1 MLRIAYLI
9 SRYPAISHTF
19 ILREIRELRRLGVD
33 IYPVSVNPPDRPAS
47 QLSEEERIEAAT
59 TVCLKSMPP
68 AQMAGAMWRT
78 LIAHPAGLL
87 AGLRL
92 AFRLG
97 GTDHKLVTKRLFY
110 LAEAILTG
118 DFLRREQLPHL
129 HVHFATPAA
138 TVALFVKE
146 VFSIPFSMTVHGPD
160 EFYDVGT
167 HHLPEKIA
175 AASFLCTIGSFCR
188 SQLMKLS
195 APEHWSKMEVSPL
208 GVDPQLFRPR
218 HVHPIH
224 QDQRFRILCLGRLV
238 AAKGQAVLLDAI
250 RLLAHQGRSVCATF
264 AGDGPDR
271 PRLEALAREYG
282 VDRHVVFLGA
292 VNPESV
298 RELYATTDAFVL
310 PSFAE
315 GIPVVLMEAMAME
328 VPCITTVINGIPE
341 LITSGVSGLLVSPSD
356 VAQLAAAIESLI
368 DDAPLR
374 QSLGK
379 AGRRKI
385 TASYDLT
392 RNVARLHDI
401 FHRRLGT
408 SASGKARRAA

>member
-19 ILREIRELRRLGVD
+19 ILREIRELRRLGVE
-33 IYPVSVNPPDRPAS
+33 IYPVSVNPPDRPVS

-59 TVCLKSMPP
+59 AVCLKSMTS

-78 LIAHPAGLL
+78 LTAHPAGLL
-87 AGLRL
+87 AGLQL

-97 GTDHKLVTKRLFY
+97 GTDPKAIAKRLFY
-110 LAEAILTG
+110 LAEAVLTG

-146 VFSIPFSMTVHGPD
+146 VFGIPFSMTVHGPD
-160 EFYDVGT
+160 EFYDVT
-167 HHLPEKIA
+167 AHHLPEKIA
-175 AASFLCTIGSFCR
+175 AASFICTIGSFCR

-218 HVHPIH
+218 PTYKDEH
-224 QDQRFRILCLGRLV
+224 FRILCLGRLV
-238 AAKGQAVLLDAI
+238 AAKGQAVLLDAV
-250 RLLAHQGRSVCATF
+250 RLLARQGRPVHATF

-271 PRLEALAREYG
+271 QRLETMAREYG
-282 VDRHVVFLGA
+282 VTEHVAFLGA

-298 RELYATTDAFVL
+298 RGLYAATDAFVL

-328 VPCITTVINGIPE
+328 VPCVTTVVNGIPE
-341 LITSGVSGLLVSPSD
+341 LITSGESGLLVSPSD
-356 VAQLAAAIESLI
+356 AAQLADAIETLI
-368 DDAPLR
+368 ANPALR

-379 AGRRKI
+379 AGRRKV
-385 TASYDLT
+385 TASYDLV
-392 RNVARLHDI
+392 RNVARLHNI
-401 FHRRLGT
+401 FRRRLGNT
-408 SASGKARRAA
+408 ATAEARRAA

>member
-33 IYPVSVNPPDRPAS
+33 IYPVSVNPPDRPVS

-59 TVCLKSMPP
+59 TVCLKSMT
-68 AQMAGAMWRT
+68 AMQMAGALWRT
-78 LIAHPAGLL
+78 LSAHPAGLL
-87 AGLRL
+87 AGLQL

-97 GTDHKLVTKRLFY
+97 GTDPKAITKRLFY
-110 LAEAILTG
+110 LAEAVLTG
-118 DFLRREQLPHL
+118 DFLLREQLPHL

-146 VFSIPFSMTVHGPD
+146 VFGIPFSMTVHGPD
-160 EFYDVGT
+160 EFYDVT
-167 HHLPEKIA
+167 AHHLPEKIA
-175 AASFLCTIGSFCR
+175 AASFICTIGSFCR

-208 GVDPQLFRPR
+208 GVDPDLFRPR
-218 HVHPIH
+218 PVYKDEH
-224 QDQRFRILCLGRLV
+224 FRILCLGRLV
-238 AAKGQAVLLDAI
+238 AAKGQAVLLDAV
-250 RLLAHQGRSVCATF
+250 RLLARQGRPVLATF

-271 PRLEALAREYG
+271 QRLETMAREYG
-282 VDRHVVFLGA
+282 VTDHVTFLGA

-298 RELYATTDAFVL
+298 RDLYAATDAFVL

-328 VPCITTVINGIPE
+328 VPCVTTVVNGIPE
-341 LITSGVSGLLVSPSD
+341 LITSGESGLLVSPSD
-356 VAQLAAAIESLI
+356 AAQLAAAIESLI
-368 DDAPLR
+368 ANPALR

-379 AGRRKI
+379 AGRRKV
-385 TASYDLT
+385 TASYDLV
-392 RNVARLHDI
+392 RNVARLHNI
-401 FHRRLGT
+401 FRRRLGNT
-408 SASGKARRAA
+408 ATVEARRAA

>member
-19 ILREIRELRRLGVD
+19 ILREIRELRRLGVA
-33 IYPVSVNPPDRPAS
+33 IYPISVNPPDRPVS
-47 QLSEEERIEAAT
+47 QLSGEEQIEAAAT
-59 TVCLKSMPP
+59 LCLKGMSG
-68 AQMAGAMWRT
+68 AQMAGALWRT
-78 LIAHPAGLL
+78 LRARPAGLL
-87 AGLRL
+87 AGLQL

-97 GTDHKLVTKRLFY
+97 GTDPKAITKRLFY

-118 DFLRREQLPHL
+118 DFLRCEELPHL

-146 VFSIPFSMTVHGPD
+146 VFGIPFSMTVHGPD

-195 APEHWSKMEVSPL
+195 PPEHWSKLEVSPL
-208 GVDPQLFRPR
+208 GVDPQVFRPR
-218 HVHPIH
+218 DVHPIDK
-224 QDQRFRILCLGRLV
+224 DQRFRILCLGRLV
-238 AAKGQAVLLDAI
+238 AAKGQAVLLDAV
-250 RLLAHQGRSVCATF
+250 RLLAQQGRPVYATF

-271 PRLEALAREYG
+271 LRLEAMAREYG

-328 VPCITTVINGIPE
+328 VPCISTAINGIPE
-341 LITSGVSGLLVSPSD
+341 LITSGESGLLVSPSD
-356 VAQLAAAIESLI
+356 AAQLAAAIGSLI

-374 QSLGK
+374 QSLGQ
-379 AGRRKI
+379 AGRRKVI
-385 TASYDLT
+385 ASYDLT
-392 RNVARLHDI
+392 RNVAHLHNI
-401 FHRRLGT
+401 FQRRLDAGV
-408 SASGKARRAA
+408 SGKVRRAA

>member
-19 ILREIRELRRLGVD
+19 ILREIRELRRLGVE
-33 IYPVSVNPPDRPAS
+33 IYPVSVNPPDRPVS

-59 TVCLKSMPP
+59 TVCLKSMTS

-78 LIAHPAGLL
+78 LTAHPAGLL
-87 AGLRL
+87 AGLQL

-97 GTDHKLVTKRLFY
+97 GTDPKAIAKRLFY
-110 LAEAILTG
+110 LAEAVLTG

-146 VFSIPFSMTVHGPD
+146 VFGIPFSMTVHGPD
-160 EFYDVGT
+160 EFYDVT
-167 HHLPEKIA
+167 AHHLPEKIA
-175 AASFLCTIGSFCR
+175 AASFICTIGSFCR

-218 HVHPIH
+218 PVYKDEH
-224 QDQRFRILCLGRLV
+224 FRILCLGRLV
-238 AAKGQAVLLDAI
+238 AAKGQAVLLDAV
-250 RLLAHQGRSVCATF
+250 RLLARQGRPVHATF

-271 PRLEALAREYG
+271 QRLETMAREYG
-282 VDRHVVFLGA
+282 VTEHVAFLGA

-298 RELYATTDAFVL
+298 RGLYAATDAFVL

-328 VPCITTVINGIPE
+328 VPCVTTVVNGIPE
-341 LITSGVSGLLVSPSD
+341 LITSGESGLLVSPSD
-356 VAQLAAAIESLI
+356 AAQLADAIENLI
-368 DDAPLR
+368 ANPALR

-379 AGRRKI
+379 AGRRKV
-385 TASYDLT
+385 TASYDLV
-392 RNVARLHDI
+392 RNVARLHNI
-401 FHRRLGT
+401 FRRRLGNT
-408 SASGKARRAA
+408 ATAEARRAA

>member
-33 IYPVSVNPPDRPAS
+33 IYPVSVNPPDRPVS

-59 TVCLKSMPP
+59 TVCLKSMSF
-68 AQMAGAMWRT
+68 AQMAGALWRT
-78 LIAHPAGLL
+78 LTAYPAGLF
-87 AGLRL
+87 AGLQL

-97 GTDHKLVTKRLFY
+97 GTDPKAITKRLFY

-118 DFLRREQLPHL
+118 DFLRREQLSHL

-146 VFSIPFSMTVHGPD
+146 VFGIPFSMTVHGPD
-160 EFYDVGT
+160 EFYDVTT

-195 APEHWSKMEVSPL
+195 APEHWSKIEVSPL
-208 GVDPQLFRPR
+208 GVDPDIFRPR
-218 HVHPIH
+218 PTFKDDH
-224 QDQRFRILCLGRLV
+224 FRILCLGRLV
-238 AAKGQAVLLDAI
+238 AAKGQAVLLDAV
-250 RLLAHQGRSVCATF
+250 RLLARQGRPVLATF

-271 PRLEALAREYG
+271 QRLETMAGEYG
-282 VDRHVVFLGA
+282 VSSHVTFLGG

-298 RELYATTDAFVL
+298 RDLYAATDAFVL

-341 LITSGVSGLLVSPSD
+341 LITSGESGLLVSPSD
-356 VAQLAAAIESLI
+356 AAQLAAAIESLI
-368 DDAPLR
+368 VDAPLR
-374 QSLGK
+374 QALGK
-379 AGRRKI
+379 AGRRKVI
-385 TASYDLT
+385 ASYDLT
-392 RNVARLHDI
+392 RNVARLHNI
-401 FHRRLGT
+401 FRRRLGNT
-408 SASGKARRAA
+408 ATVEERRAA

>member
-33 IYPVSVNPPDRPAS
+33 IYPVSVNPPDRPVS

-59 TVCLKSMPP
+59 TVCLKSMT
-68 AQMAGAMWRT
+68 AMQMAGALWRT
-78 LIAHPAGLL
+78 LSAHPAGLL
-87 AGLRL
+87 AGLQL

-97 GTDHKLVTKRLFY
+97 GTDPKAITKRLFY
-110 LAEAILTG
+110 LAEAVLTG
-118 DFLRREQLPHL
+118 DFLLREQLPHL

-146 VFSIPFSMTVHGPD
+146 VFGIPFSMTVHGPD
-160 EFYDVGT
+160 EFYDVT
-167 HHLPEKIA
+167 AHHLPEKIA
-175 AASFLCTIGSFCR
+175 AASFICTIGSFCR

-208 GVDPQLFRPR
+208 GVDPDLFRPR
-218 HVHPIH
+218 PVYKDEH
-224 QDQRFRILCLGRLV
+224 FRILCLGRLV
-238 AAKGQAVLLDAI
+238 AAKGQAVLLDAV
-250 RLLAHQGRSVCATF
+250 RLLARQGRPVLATF

-271 PRLEALAREYG
+271 QRLETMAREYG
-282 VDRHVVFLGA
+282 VTDHVTFLGA

-298 RELYATTDAFVL
+298 RDLYAATDAFVL

-328 VPCITTVINGIPE
+328 VPCVTTVVNGIPE
-341 LITSGVSGLLVSPSD
+341 LI
-356 VAQLAAAIESLI
+356 Q
-368 DDAPLR
+368 
-374 QSLGK
+374 
-379 AGRRKI
+379 GR
-385 TASYDLT
+385 
-392 RNVARLHDI
+392 
-401 FHRRLGT
+401 
-408 SASGKARRAA
+408 

>member
-19 ILREIRELRRLGVD
+19 ILREIRELRRLGVE
-33 IYPVSVNPPDRPAS
+33 IFPISVNPPDRPTS

-59 TVCLKSMPP
+59 TLCLKNRSI
-68 AQMAGAMWRT
+68 AQMAGALWRT
-78 LIAHPAGLL
+78 LTARPVGLL
-87 AGLRL
+87 SGLRL

-97 GTDHKLVTKRLFY
+97 GTDPRAVTKRLFY

-118 DFLRREQLPHL
+118 DFLRLEQLPHL

-146 VFSIPFSMTVHGPD
+146 VFGIPFSMTVHGPD
-160 EFYDVGT
+160 EFYDVT
-167 HHLPEKIA
+167 SHHLPEKIA
-175 AASFLCTIGSFCR
+175 AASFICTIGSFCR

-195 APEHWSKMEVSPL
+195 APEHWSKMEISPL

-218 HVHPIH
+218 DIQPIRP
-224 QDQRFRILCLGRLV
+224 DPRFRILCLGRLV
-238 AAKGQAVLLDAI
+238 AAKGQAVLLDAVRI
-250 RLLAHQGRSVCATF
+250 LARQGRPVLATF

-271 PRLEALAREYG
+271 HHLEAMAREYEITG
-282 VDRHVVFLGA
+282 HVNFLGG
-292 VNPESV
+292 VNPDSV
-298 RELYATTDAFVL
+298 RDLYAASDVFVL

-328 VPCITTVINGIPE
+328 VPCISTTITGIPE
-341 LITSGVSGLLVSPSD
+341 LITSGESGLLVSPSD
-356 VAQLAAAIESLI
+356 AGQLAAAIGNLI
-368 DDAPLR
+368 ADAPLR

-379 AGRRKI
+379 AGRRKV
-385 TASYDLT
+385 TADYHLA
-392 RNVARLHDI
+392 RNVARLHNI
-401 FHRRLGT
+401 FLRRLAG
-408 SASGKARRAA
+408 SAPTEARHAA

>member
-33 IYPVSVNPPDRPAS
+33 IYPVSVNPPDRPVS

-59 TVCLKSMPP
+59 TVCLKSMAPTQI
-68 AQMAGAMWRT
+68 AAALWRT
-78 LIAHPAGLL
+78 LTAHPAGLL
-87 AGLRL
+87 AGLQL
-92 AFRLG
+92 AVRLG
-97 GTDHKLVTKRLFY
+97 GTDPQAITKRLFY
-110 LAEAILTG
+110 LAEAVLTG

-146 VFSIPFSMTVHGPD
+146 VFGVPFSMTVHGPD
-160 EFYDVGT
+160 EFYDVT
-167 HHLPEKIA
+167 AHHLPEKIA
-175 AASFLCTIGSFCR
+175 AASFICTIGSFCR

-195 APEHWSKMEVSPL
+195 APEHWSKIEVSPL

-218 HVHPIH
+218 PVYKDAH
-224 QDQRFRILCLGRLV
+224 FRILCLGRLV
-238 AAKGQAVLLDAI
+238 AAKGQAVLLDAV
-250 RLLAHQGRSVCATF
+250 RLLARQGRPVLATF

-271 PRLEALAREYG
+271 ERLEAMARQYG
-282 VDRHVVFLGA
+282 VTEHVAFLGA

-298 RELYATTDAFVL
+298 RDLYAATDAFVL

-328 VPCITTVINGIPE
+328 VPCVTTVINGIPE
-341 LITSGVSGLLVSPSD
+341 LITSGESGLLVSPSD
-356 VAQLAAAIESLI
+356 APQLAAAIESLI
-368 DDAPLR
+368 ANPALR

-379 AGRRKI
+379 AGRRKVI
-385 TASYDLT
+385 ASYDLV
-392 RNVARLHDI
+392 RNVARLHNI
-401 FHRRLGT
+401 FRRRLGVT
-408 SASGKARRAA
+408 ATVEARRAA

>member
-19 ILREIRELRRLGVD
+19 ILREIRELRRLGVE
-33 IYPVSVNPPDRPAS
+33 IYPVSVNPPDRPVS

-59 TVCLKSMPP
+59 TVCLKSMAS

-78 LIAHPAGLL
+78 LTAHPAGLL
-87 AGLRL
+87 AGLQL

-97 GTDHKLVTKRLFY
+97 GTDPKAIAKRLFY
-110 LAEAILTG
+110 LAEAVLTG

-146 VFSIPFSMTVHGPD
+146 VFGIPFSMTVHGPD
-160 EFYDVGT
+160 EFYDVT
-167 HHLPEKIA
+167 AHHLPEKIA
-175 AASFLCTIGSFCR
+175 AASFICTIGSFCR

-218 HVHPIH
+218 PVYKDEH
-224 QDQRFRILCLGRLV
+224 FRILCLGRLV
-238 AAKGQAVLLDAI
+238 AAKGQAVLLDAV
-250 RLLAHQGRSVCATF
+250 RLLVRQGRPVLATF

-271 PRLEALAREYG
+271 ERLETMAREYG
-282 VDRHVVFLGA
+282 VTEHVAFLGA

-298 RELYATTDAFVL
+298 RDLYAATDAFVL

-328 VPCITTVINGIPE
+328 VPCVTTVVNGIPE
-341 LITSGVSGLLVSPSD
+341 LITSGESGLLVSPSD
-356 VAQLAAAIESLI
+356 AAQLADAIETLI
-368 DDAPLR
+368 ANPALR

-379 AGRRKI
+379 AGRRKV
-385 TASYDLT
+385 TASYDLV
-392 RNVARLHDI
+392 RNVARLHNI
-401 FHRRLGT
+401 FRRRLGNT
-408 SASGKARRAA
+408 ATAEARRAA